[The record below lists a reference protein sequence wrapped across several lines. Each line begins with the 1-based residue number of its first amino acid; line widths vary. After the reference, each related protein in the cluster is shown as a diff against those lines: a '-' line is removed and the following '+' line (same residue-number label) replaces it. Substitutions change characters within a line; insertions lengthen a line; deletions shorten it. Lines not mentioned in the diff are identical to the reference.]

1 MNGTY
6 SGTHAIHK
14 EVTFLTLDVLRKA
27 MDLLSPCLF
36 EEFANKYGFSLDSG
50 DYLVVPGDMRGKI
63 PERKGIVF
71 SRFAVDIHLLKGSAF
86 PLYQPE
92 TGKKEKR

>member
-6 SGTHAIHK
+6 AIHK
-14 EVTFLTLDVLRKA
+14 EVTSLTLDVLRKA
-27 MDLLSPCLF
+27 MDLLSPCLL
-36 EEFANKYGFSLDSG
+36 EEFANKHGFSLDSG
-50 DYLVVPGDMRGKI
+50 DYLVVPRDMRGKL
-63 PERKGIVF
+63 PDRKGIVF

-86 PLYQPE
+86 PLYQPK